1 MVGTASE
8 TLHPA
13 SQIDPLIPPLW
24 SQALGKCGRLDSEG
38 IVGRPEVIQKR
49 LRGSSPA

>member
-8 TLHPA
+8 TLHQA

-24 SQALGKCGRLDSEG
+24 AQALGN
-38 IVGRPEVIQKR
+38 VGGWTQ
-49 LRGSSPA
+49 RG